1 MDDLCSWSNN
11 KKPCRELF
19 TYWRDDLN
27 RYLCEKHYR
36 KAKSLEKTFDILTR
50 KTLNIL
56 TDQTKCD
63 PS

>member
-1 MDDLCSWSNN
+1 MEICSWTNN
-11 KKPCRELF
+11 KKPCHELF

-36 KAKSLEKTFDILTR
+36 KAISLKKTFDVLAS

-56 TDQTKCD
+56 TKQNKGNAE
-63 PS
+63 